1 MVEWEM
7 ERVVDKNWNLNDIE
21 VFLNVADLSLRS
33 SINNVLRN
41 NGVRKIHFGQSLAEI
56 SSHLELETPDLLIC
70 STHFPD
76 GELYPA
82 LHDLR
87 HHKWGKNPFVPIITV
102 TSEPNTEIVKLVLES
117 GADDLLVPPIST
129 NQLLSRIDGLARHRK
144 QFVVT
149 TDYVGPTRRSNSQS
163 RGTEIPMIDVP
174 NTLKMKIAGE
184 RSLIN
189 LADAI
194 ELALAEINMQK
205 IERHGVQLVY
215 LAERIVDPKR
225 PDRRIENSG
234 PELDKLIDVAE
245 ETRSRMMSTKYEHT
259 STLCGSLLE
268 VAHNIRDSGDQP
280 NEQDLN
286 LLNPLAQAI
295 QVGFSDS
302 EAANAAHAIADT
314 VARGD

>member
-1 MVEWEM
+1 M
-7 ERVVDKNWNLNDIE
+7 DKNWNLYDVE

-56 SSHLELETPDLLIC
+56 SSHLELETPDLIIW

-76 GELYPA
+76 GELYPV

-102 TSEPNTEIVKLVLES
+102 TNDPNTETVKLVLEG

-129 NQLLSRIDGLARHRK
+129 HQLLSRIDGLARHRK

-149 TDYVGPTRRSNSQS
+149 TDYVGPTRRSKNQS

-174 NTLKMKIAGE
+174 NTLKMKISGE
-184 RSLIN
+184 ADHVN
-189 LADAI
+189 LANAI

-215 LAERIVDPKR
+215 LAERIVDPKH
-225 PDRRIENSG
+225 PDRLIKDAG
-234 PELDKLIDVAE
+234 PKLDKLIDIAE

-280 NEQDLN
+280 SEKDLN
-286 LLNPLAQAI
+286 LLNPIAQAI
-295 QVGFSDS
+295 QVGFSDT
-302 EAANAAHAIADT
+302 EAANAAHAIADS

>member
-1 MVEWEM
+1 
-7 ERVVDKNWNLNDIE
+7 VDKNWNLYDVE
-21 VFLNVADLSLRS
+21 VFLNIADLSLRS

-41 NGVRKIHFGQSLAEI
+41 NGARKIQLGQSLAEI

-102 TSEPNTEIVKLVLES
+102 TNDPNTETVKLVLES
-117 GADDLLVPPIST
+117 GADDLLIPPIST

-149 TDYVGPTRRSNSQS
+149 TDYVGPTRRSNNPS
-163 RGTEIPMIDVP
+163 RGAEIPMIDVP
-174 NTLKMKIAGE
+174 NTLKEKVSGE
-184 RSLIN
+184 ANRIN
-189 LADAI
+189 LENAI
-194 ELALAEINMQK
+194 ELALAEINVQK
-205 IERHGVQLVY
+205 IERHGDQLVY
-215 LAERIVDPKR
+215 LAERIVDPKHT
-225 PDRRIENSG
+225 DHLIENSG

-268 VAHNIRDSGDQP
+268 VAHNIRESGNHP
-280 NEQDLN
+280 SEKDLN
-286 LLNPLAQAI
+286 LLNPIAQAI

-302 EAANAAHAIADT
+302 EAANAAHAIADS
-314 VARGD
+314 VAQAD

>member
-1 MVEWEM
+1 M
-7 ERVVDKNWNLNDIE
+7 DKDWNLSDVE

-33 SINNVLRN
+33 SINIVLRN
-41 NGVRKIHFGQSLAEI
+41 HGARKIQFGQSLAEM
-56 SSHLELETPDLLIC
+56 SSYLELETPDLLIC

-102 TSEPNTEIVKLVLES
+102 TNDPNTETVKLVLES
-117 GADDLLVPPIST
+117 GADDLLIPPIST
-129 NQLLSRIDGLARHRK
+129 NQLLSRIDGLAKHRK

-149 TDYVGPTRRSNSQS
+149 TDYVGPTRRSKGQS

-174 NTLKMKIAGE
+174 NTLKTKISGE
-184 RSLIN
+184 RN
-189 LADAI
+189 TADLANAI
-194 ELALAEINMQK
+194 ELALAEINVQK

-215 LAERIVDPKR
+215 LAERIVDPKH
-225 PDRRIENSG
+225 PDRLIENSG
-234 PELDKLIDVAE
+234 SKLDKLIEVAE
-245 ETRSRMMSTKYEHT
+245 EARSRMMSTKYEHT

-268 VAHNIRDSGDQP
+268 VAYNIREAGDHP
-280 NEQDLN
+280 AGKDLN
-286 LLNPLAQAI
+286 LLNPIAQAI
-295 QVGFSDS
+295 QVGFTDS
-302 EAANAAHAIADT
+302 EAANAAHAIADS